1 MTAEDMNLLRRHT
14 RDIRNGTTSAFQ
26 GSPTC
31 SALLCLPPEE
41 NPHDRFVAFLS
52 NYVLLTGL
60 ILSAT
65 IGVALNPIKVESLP
79 EEQQNLANAYNLMA
93 AVLVFMNLVQCTV
106 LTWFLNMTL
115 GMSSHEII
123 RVLTHSR
130 GFVVFEWISNLN
142 MYVILAL
149 MLTATHLNSPP
160 IIAWIITGTVSG
172 LSIFCFVSVGTL
184 FQKMFPVGGT
194 AWLSCFGL
202 SSTKNKI
209 VAKRIGNF
217 MLGIAEAHLGRDTV
231 ELDELIP
238 TLPHTQHRVQPG
250 ETNPAPG
257 PPVIT
262 NSALQNSARL
272 EGSEGR
278 HPTYTPIG
286 AAIAGKAAAEREG
299 EPHKEDAESM
309 QVDVEEEEGAL
320 RDFIA
325 HALKGRM
332 VSADRINLLVAALLE
347 EDLTLDVLREAAAE
361 GGQHLVSAYILY
373 VIHIYIYTYIYM

>member
-1 MTAEDMNLLRRHT
+1 
-14 RDIRNGTTSAFQ
+14 
-26 GSPTC
+26 
-31 SALLCLPPEE
+31 
-41 NPHDRFVAFLS
+41 
-52 NYVLLTGL
+52 
-60 ILSAT
+60 
-65 IGVALNPIKVESLP
+65 VALNPIKVESLP
-79 EEQQNLANAYNLMA
+79 EEQQNLANAYNFMA
-93 AVLVFMNLVQCTV
+93 AVLVFLNLFSCCVV
-106 LTWFLNMTL
+106 TWFLNMAL

-130 GFVVFEWISNLN
+130 GFVVFEWVSNIN
-142 MYVILAL
+142 MWVILAL

-160 IIAWIITGTVSG
+160 IIAWIITGTICG
-172 LSIFCFVSVGTL
+172 LSLFAFLLVGTL
-184 FQKMFPVGGT
+184 FQKMFPVGGM
-194 AWLSCFGL
+194 AWVSCFGM
-202 SSTKNKI
+202 SSTKHKI

-231 ELDELIP
+231 ELDEQIP

-250 ETNPAPG
+250 ETNLAPG

-262 NSALQNSARL
+262 NSELQNFARR

-286 AAIAGKAAAEREG
+286 AAIASKAAPEREG

-309 QVDVEEEEGAL
+309 QVDVEEEEEAL

-332 VSADRINLLVAALLE
+332 VSAERVNLLVAALLE

-361 GGQHLVSAYILY
+361 GGQHLVSAYI
-373 VIHIYIYTYIYM
+373 